1 MFMYTDRRVAT
12 RMYVHKHVSIVDLC
26 MYAYTNTLVCVY
38 TYFEQ
43 CYTISVSVCLS
54 YPDKLFKVNISFHL
68 RHQYD
73 TDEWK

>member
-1 MFMYTDRRVAT
+1 MYTDRRVVT
-12 RMYVHKHVSIVDLC
+12 RMYVHKHAFIVDLC

-43 CYTISVSVCLS
+43 CHSISVSVCLS
-54 YPDKLFKVNISFHL
+54 HPDKLFKMNISFHL
-68 RHQYD
+68 RYQYD